1 MSLNCAISV
10 KKDKQ
15 GFCNTIINGKLRV
28 KQTARIEKTLAV
40 EENLEVYKD
49 VNVHGS
55 IDSKEI
61 TTDDLTVNNQ
71 LIAENI
77 EVKCLTA
84 DKIGA
89 TTINTVDLY
98 ATGTALFGGGSILID
113 GNNHIINSTE
123 DLTITTGN
131 PGSSA
136 LSIDSSTQDVIIY
149 NNLDVTG
156 LTADTIGATRLRL
169 DKTVYPKLEAYDTSS
184 SILTTVSL
192 NKYLPFFGFTATK
205 NTNTT
210 NGFTASTGTGLQ
222 NSFIYTGTTAST
234 FNIKYSISLRE
245 NSSTGAIYQTV
256 LLKNGLTA
264 SPYFSS
270 FCKHTMTTTNTTKLF
285 HGSAYINLSPN
296 DFIDVR
302 ILNSGSAGQITIF
315 SYSLSAHDMN
325 LSQ

>member
-1 MSLNCAISV
+1 MSINFNTLNCAISV
-10 KKDKQ
+10 KRDRQ
-15 GFCNTIINGKLRV
+15 GFCNTIVNGKLRV

-49 VNVHGS
+49 VNIHGS
-55 IDSKEI
+55 IDVKEI

-71 LIAENI
+71 LTAENI
-77 EVKCLTA
+77 DVNYL
-84 DKIGA
+84 KI
-89 TTINTVDLY
+89 N
-98 ATGTALFGGGSILID
+98 
-113 GNNHIINSTE
+113 
-123 DLTITTGN
+123 
-131 PGSSA
+131 
-136 LSIDSSTQDVIIY
+136 
-149 NNLDVTG
+149 
-156 LTADTIGATRLRL
+156 
-169 DKTVYPKLEAYDTSS
+169 KTVYPKLEAY
-184 SILTTVSL
+184 SITGGIEGTIAL
-192 NKYLPFFGFTATK
+192 NQYLPFFGFTATK

-234 FNIKYSISLRE
+234 FNVKYSISLEE
-245 NSSTGAIYQTV
+245 NTSTGAIYETV

-270 FCKHTMTTTNTTKLF
+270 FCKHNMTTVNTTKLF

-302 ILNSGSAGQITIF
+302 ILNSGSGGQITIF